1 MTISAVNA
9 GMLGLQRSF
18 QNVDTATSNIARQT
32 SGSAANGAAGMG
44 KGLPQEM
51 VNLHVG
57 QRSAE
62 ASVSALR
69 VADETLGTIIDLF
82 V

>member
-1 MTISAVNA
+1 
-9 GMLGLQRSF
+9 MLGLQRSY
-18 QNVDTATSNIARQT
+18 QSVATATNNIARQT
-32 SGSAANGAAGMG
+32 NGPDGTPG
-44 KGLPQEM
+44 LSDGLPREL

-82 V
+82 A

>member
-1 MTISAVNA
+1 MTISAVSSS
-9 GMLGLQRSF
+9 MLGLQRGYQSV
-18 QNVDTATSNIARQT
+18 NTATSNIARQT
-32 SGSAANGAAGMG
+32 TVNDATARVGND
-44 KGLPQEM
+44 LPQEM

-62 ASVSALR
+62 ASVSSLR

-82 V
+82 A